1 MLDTMYKKTQ
11 KRQSRNVNGWK
22 KSSGSGV
29 TKSENGQKSQ
39 SESRGGFGGGNKS
52 ESKKGGFGGGNRR
65 RSGNGGGGGN
75 RGRGGSQFGGRKGF
89 TGEKID
95 INRFINKAE
104 PIEEATVFEPRYSF
118 EELRIHKTLKQAIV
132 SRGFTTPT
140 PIQDEAIPVI
150 LEGQDVIGL
159 ANTGTGKTAAFLIP
173 MIHKILNN
181 PQEKVLIIVPVREL
195 AIQIQ
200 EEFQALAGRMRLNSV
215 VIVGGANIHRQ
226 IKGLQRN
233 HNVVIGTPG
242 RLKDLVDRKNL
253 NLSQFRNV
261 ILDEADRM
269 LDMGFI
275 NEVKAFLALVA
286 EERQT
291 MLFSATFSREVE
303 NLTRAFLKSPQ
314 KISLKTQETSK
325 QIEQDIIRVDRG
337 ADKIEILHDVLN
349 GTEFEKVLV
358 FARTKHGADKLSR
371 KLHQKGFKA
380 DAIHGD
386 KPHNKRQRVL
396 KSFKSNTINIL
407 VATDV
412 AARGL
417 DIPNVSHVINFD
429 LPATYED
436 YVHRIG
442 RTGRADQRGMA
453 LTMVG

>member
-1 MLDTMYKKTQ
+1 MYRKTQ

-22 KSSGSGV
+22 KGNGAGT

-39 SESRGGFGGGNKS
+39 SGSRGGFVGRNKS
-52 ESKKGGFGGGNRR
+52 EGNKGGFSAGNRR
-65 RSGNGGGGGN
+65 RNAGGGGN
-75 RGRGGSQFGGRKGF
+75 RGRGGSKFGGRKGF
-89 TGEKID
+89 TGDKID

-104 PIEEATVFEPRYSF
+104 PAEEKTVFEPKYSF
-118 EELRIHKTLKQAIV
+118 NELRIHKTLKDAIA
-132 SRGFTTPT
+132 SRGFTAPT

-150 LEGQDVIGL
+150 LEGKDVIGL

-181 PQEKVLIIVPVREL
+181 PQEKVLVIVPVREL

-200 EEFQALAGRMRLNSV
+200 EEFQALAMRMRINSV
-215 VIVGGANIHRQ
+215 VVVGGANIYRQ

-253 NLSQFRNV
+253 NLSQFKNV

-269 LDMGFI
+269 LDMGFV

-291 MLFSATFSREVE
+291 MLFSATFSREIE
-303 NLTRAFLKSPQ
+303 NLTRTFLKNPQ

-337 ADKIEILHDVLN
+337 SDKIEMLHDVLN

-371 KLHQKGFKA
+371 KLYQKGFKS

-396 KSFKSNTINIL
+396 KSFKNNTINIL

-442 RTGRADQRGMA
+442 RTGRADKTGTA
-453 LTMVG
+453 LTFVG